1 MVERDVLTLA
11 QQAARRALERPVEM
25 TRFAADGRATIMMD
39 PDGQHELSAHVALR
53 QWLIT
58 VTWSEAS
65 WSEIDYL
72 SRAIALDR
80 AMAEMLEQYLPVY
93 VGGSATSDG
102 SRYECTRMYQITIP
116 RSLATREGLP
126 ALN

>member
-1 MVERDVLTLA
+1 MVEHDVLMLA
-11 QQAARRALERPVEM
+11 RQAARRALERPVEI
-25 TRFAADGRATIMMD
+25 TRFASDVRATISMD
-39 PDGQHELSAHVALR
+39 PDGQHELSAHVTLR

-65 WSEIDYL
+65 WSEIEYL
-72 SRAIALDR
+72 SRTIALDR

-93 VGGSATSDG
+93 VGGSASSDG
-102 SRYECTRMYQITIP
+102 SRYECSRMYQITIP
-116 RSLATREGLP
+116 RSLATREGVP